1 MDCDWDFQ
9 LKNPGLASSEL
20 TNGLARTGQRALL
33 YATGMDEEDMK
44 KPFVAVINSFSEM
57 VPGHMHMRELAEQVK
72 YGILEGGGIPRETG
86 TIAICDGLCQGH
98 CGMRYPLPSRDLIA
112 DSIEMVVQAHHF
124 DAMVLIPGC
133 DKIIPG
139 MLMAAARL
147 DIPAIVVTG
156 GPMLPG
162 NVGGNPLFCSSE
174 LREFPGRVEQGS
186 CTVEEMKKAEEA
198 ALPTVG
204 SCAHLGTANSMC
216 MLTEVLG
223 MSLPGC
229 GTAPAVSNRRKRIAK
244 QSGRQVMEL
253 LRRGITPRQ
262 ILTREAL
269 LNGVAGAM
277 ATGSSTN
284 LVLHL
289 LAIAHEAGVEL
300 TLDDFDRISRE
311 VPFVCNLQPS
321 GKYPIVSMDACGGI
335 PAVLKNV
342 EPKLHRDVMTVA
354 GKTLGQMLDAVEPV
368 ENDVIRTM
376 EHPQKPEGGI
386 AVLCGSL
393 APDGAVV
400 KQSGVKPSMYR
411 FSGRARVFNSMEE
424 ADAAVSA
431 GTIEKGT
438 VLVIRY
444 EGPKGGPG
452 MREMLSTTA
461 LIMGR
466 GMDEDCALVTD
477 GRFSGATHGPCIGH
491 ISPEAAAGGPIALVE
506 DGDEIFID
514 IAARRLSAAGPSGS
528 LWSSHAARLWPNTPP
543 TSALRTAVPL
553 SSWRIAPVSEWVF
566 VETRTP
572 PESLGSGG
580 VSFPFQIPTYAR
592 RIRSPKAPPRPTIP
606 VLVWSHG

>member
-1 MDCDWDFQ
+1 
-9 LKNPGLASSEL
+9 
-20 TNGLARTGQRALL
+20 
-33 YATGMDEEDMK
+33 
-44 KPFVAVINSFSEM
+44 
-57 VPGHMHMRELAEQVK
+57 
-72 YGILEGGGIPRETG
+72 
-86 TIAICDGLCQGH
+86 
-98 CGMRYPLPSRDLIA
+98 
-112 DSIEMVVQAHHF
+112 
-124 DAMVLIPGC
+124 
-133 DKIIPG
+133 
-139 MLMAAARL
+139 
-147 DIPAIVVTG
+147 
-156 GPMLPG
+156 
-162 NVGGNPLFCSSE
+162 
-174 LREFPGRVEQGS
+174 
-186 CTVEEMKKAEEA
+186 
-198 ALPTVG
+198 
-204 SCAHLGTANSMC
+204 
-216 MLTEVLG
+216 
-223 MSLPGC
+223 
-229 GTAPAVSNRRKRIAK
+229 
-244 QSGRQVMEL
+244 MEL

-300 TLDDFDRISRE
+300 TLDDFDLISRE

-514 IAARRLSAAGPSGS
+514 IAARRLELKVSPEELERRRAVWKPLVKPRGPALAKYAAHVSSADRGAIIE
-528 LWSSHAARLWPNTPP
+528 L
-543 TSALRTAVPL
+543 
-553 SSWRIAPVSEWVF
+553 E
-566 VETRTP
+566 
-572 PESLGSGG
+572 
-580 VSFPFQIPTYAR
+580 
-592 RIRSPKAPPRPTIP
+592 K
-606 VLVWSHG
+606 

>member
-1 MDCDWDFQ
+1 MSLELEKQFEIKDSRYR
-9 LKNPGLASSEL
+9 SSTL
-20 TNGLARTGQRALL
+20 TNGLGKSGQRALL

-44 KPFVAVINSFSEM
+44 KPFVAVIGSFSEM
-57 VPGHMHMRELAEQVK
+57 VPGHAHLRELADYVK
-72 YGILEGGGIPRETG
+72 QGVIEAGGVPRQSE

-98 CGMRYPLPSRDLIA
+98 KGMCYPLASRDLIA
-112 DSIEMVVQAHHF
+112 DSVEMVVEAHHF
-124 DAMVLIPGC
+124 DAMVLLPGC

-147 DIPAIVVTG
+147 DIPAIIVPG
-156 GPMLPG
+156 GPMMPG

-174 LREFPGRVEQGS
+174 LREYPGRVEAGKV
-186 CTVEEMKKAEEA
+186 TVQQMKEAEKA

-223 MSLPGC
+223 MALPGA
-229 GTAPAVSNRRKRIAK
+229 GTAPAVSNKRKRIAK
-244 QSGRQVMEL
+244 ASGRAVMEM
-253 LRRGITPRQ
+253 LRTGLTPRK

-300 TLDDFDRISRE
+300 SLQDFDTISWE
-311 VPFVCNLQPS
+311 VPFLCNLQPS
-321 GKYPIVSMDACGGI
+321 GKYPIVSLDSSGGI
-335 PAVLKNV
+335 PAVMKTI
-342 EPKLHRDVMTVA
+342 EGKLHTEAMTVT
-354 GKTLGQMLDAVEPV
+354 GRTVKQQLEAVEVHPD
-368 ENDVIRTM
+368 DVLRTLD
-376 EHPQKPEGGI
+376 HPQKPEGGI
-386 AVLCGSL
+386 AVLHGNL

-400 KQSGVKPSMYR
+400 KQSGVREDMYH
-411 FSGRARVFNSMEE
+411 FVGKARVFDSMEE
-424 ADAAVSA
+424 ADAAVS
-431 GTIEKGT
+431 GDTIRKGT

-466 GMDEDCALVTD
+466 GMDADCALITD

-491 ISPEAAAGGPIALVE
+491 ISPEAAAGGPIAFVQ
-506 DGDEIFID
+506 DGDEIEID
-514 IAARRLSAAGPSGS
+514 IE
-528 LWSSHAARLWPNTPP
+528 N
-543 TSALRTAVPL
+543 RTL
-553 SSWRIAPVSEWVF
+553 TLHVSEEELRKRREGWQPLKKP
-566 VETRTP
+566 RKP
-572 PESLGSGG
+572 ALAKYAYL
-580 VSFPFQIPTYAR
+580 VSSADTGAVIDV
-592 RIRSPKAPPRPTIP
+592 SK
-606 VLVWSHG
+606 L

>member
-1 MDCDWDFQ
+1 MKDPIPPLTSLDRISNQVIWKGCGYSDDDMDRPIIGIANAMSD
-9 LKNPGLASSEL
+9 
-20 TNGLARTGQRALL
+20 
-33 YATGMDEEDMK
+33 
-44 KPFVAVINSFSEM
+44 M
-57 VPGHMHMRELAEQVK
+57 VPGHTVLDQVARQVK
-72 YGILEGGGIPRETG
+72 YGIYRAGGTPAEFG
-86 TIAICDGLCQGH
+86 TIACCDGLAGGH
-98 CGMRYPLPSRDLIA
+98 SGNNYVLPSRDNIA
-112 DSIEMVVQAHHF
+112 DSIEIIARAHRL
-124 DAMVLIPGC
+124 DGLVLLGSC
-133 DKIIPG
+133 DKIVPG

-277 ATGSSTN
+277 ATSSSTN

-514 IAARRLSAAGPSGS
+514 IAARRLELKVSPEELERRRAVWKPLVKPRGPALAKYAAHVSSADRGAIIE
-528 LWSSHAARLWPNTPP
+528 L
-543 TSALRTAVPL
+543 
-553 SSWRIAPVSEWVF
+553 E
-566 VETRTP
+566 
-572 PESLGSGG
+572 
-580 VSFPFQIPTYAR
+580 
-592 RIRSPKAPPRPTIP
+592 K
-606 VLVWSHG
+606 